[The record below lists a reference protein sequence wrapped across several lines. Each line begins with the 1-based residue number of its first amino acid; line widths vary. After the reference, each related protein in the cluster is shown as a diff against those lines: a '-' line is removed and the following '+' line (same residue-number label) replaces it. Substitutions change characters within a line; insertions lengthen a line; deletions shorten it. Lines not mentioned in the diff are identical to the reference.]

1 MIHHTSP
8 ADTIPERWRAAGTIH
23 GMQRTGAVLDLP
35 RIATLREHVD
45 AALMIMSRPVSAM
58 RR

>member
-1 MIHHTSP
+1 
-8 ADTIPERWRAAGTIH
+8 
-23 GMQRTGAVLDLP
+23 MQRTGVVLDLP

-45 AALMIMSRPVSAM
+45 AALTVMSRPVSAM